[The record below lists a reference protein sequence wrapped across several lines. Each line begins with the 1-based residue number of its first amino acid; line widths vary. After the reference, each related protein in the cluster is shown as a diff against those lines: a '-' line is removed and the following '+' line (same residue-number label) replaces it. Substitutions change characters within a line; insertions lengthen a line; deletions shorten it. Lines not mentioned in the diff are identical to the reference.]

1 MTTAETHLF
10 LKVDLEDPLEF
21 PFCGGR
27 AVVYTHKSPV
37 REGPSEDGAMLL
49 HVEGERG
56 LLVVADGAGGHEG
69 GDRAA
74 AAALLALQSQMSA
87 DPERTFRERVL
98 SGFEHADRA
107 VTELRIGAG
116 STLAA
121 VEVGPEGARS
131 YHVGDSGVLVVG
143 QRGRRKHESI
153 SHSPV
158 GYAVEAGVIDEAE
171 ALHHEDRHLVSNMLG
186 AEGTHIS
193 MSSSIALALRDTVL
207 VASDGL
213 FDNMHVD
220 ELIERIRKGPL
231 VKAAR
236 GLVQEVRRRMVE
248 PGEARPSKPDDL
260 TFLLYRRQPPP

>member
-1 MTTAETHLF
+1 MPTQDAHLF
-10 LKVDLEDPLEF
+10 LKVDLDEPLEF
-21 PFCGGR
+21 QFCGGR
-27 AVVYTHKSPV
+27 VVLFTHKSPV
-37 REGPSEDGAMLL
+37 REGPSQDGAMLL

-69 GDRAA
+69 GERAA
-74 AAALLALQSQMSA
+74 EAALLALQAQMGA
-87 DPERTFRERVL
+87 DPDRAFRERVL

-107 VTELRIGAG
+107 VTELRIGAA

-121 VEVGPEGARS
+121 VAVGPEGARS
-131 YHVGDSGVLVVG
+131 YHVGDSGVLIVG

-158 GYAVEAGVIDEAE
+158 GYAVEAGVIGEAE

-193 MSSSIALALRDTVL
+193 MSSVLPVALRDTVL

-213 FDNMHVD
+213 FDNVHVD
-220 ELIERIRKGPL
+220 EVIERIRKGPL
-231 VKAAR
+231 LKAGRALQS
-236 GLVQEVRRRMVE
+236 LVQRRMQGGTE
-248 PGEARPSKPDDL
+248 TRPSKPDDV
-260 TFLLYRRQPPP
+260 TFLLYRRA